1 MINLKL
7 DSNQTKIGLGVATVL
22 SLTLATGYFYRDS
35 IKSLFSKSK
44 STDDTKENND
54 SNEEQQET
62 EVVNNT
68 EE

>member
-44 STDDTKENND
+44 SNDETTENNEI
-54 SNEEQQET
+54 NEDEQKT
-62 EVVNNT
+62 ENVVNT
-68 EE
+68 ED

>member
-7 DSNQTKIGLGVATVL
+7 DSNQTKTGIRLATVL

-44 STDDTKENND
+44 SNDETTENNEI
-54 SNEEQQET
+54 NEDEQKT
-62 EVVNNT
+62 ENVVNT
-68 EE
+68 ED

>member
-22 SLTLATGYFYRDS
+22 SLTLATGYFYSDS

-44 STDDTKENND
+44 STDDSTENNE
-54 SNEEQQET
+54 SNEELQET
-62 EVVNNT
+62 EKVVNT
-68 EE
+68 EN

>member
-44 STDDTKENND
+44 SNDETTENNEI
-54 SNEEQQET
+54 NENEQKKRKCC
-62 EVVNNT
+62 
-68 EE
+68 

>member
-44 STDDTKENND
+44 SNDETTENNEINEDEQKKEN
-54 SNEEQQET
+54 
-62 EVVNNT
+62 VVNT
-68 EE
+68 ED